1 MHPVAGMRL
10 PLQALIRMIRD
21 PHGRGLALLVVS
33 LFLVGTVVYSIFEA
47 WSLLD
52 SFYFSTMT
60 LATVGFG
67 DFVPTHPGTKLFTVF
82 YVLGG
87 VGLLVAFF
95 SELTRRTIELGIEL
109 RTRERESE
117 DQAP

>member
-1 MHPVAGMRL
+1 VVGMRL
-10 PLQALIRMIRD
+10 PLAALARMFRD

-33 LFLVGTVVYSIFEA
+33 LFLIGTVFYWIFEP

-82 YVLGG
+82 YVLAG
-87 VGLLVAFF
+87 VGILVAFF
-95 SELTRRTIELGIEL
+95 SELTRRTIELGIEM
-109 RTRERESE
+109 RAKERE
-117 DQAP
+117 DRRHAP